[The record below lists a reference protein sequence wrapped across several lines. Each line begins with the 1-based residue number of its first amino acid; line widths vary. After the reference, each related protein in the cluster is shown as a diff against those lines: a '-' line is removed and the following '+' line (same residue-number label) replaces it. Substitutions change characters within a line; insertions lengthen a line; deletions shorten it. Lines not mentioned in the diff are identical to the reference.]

1 MMLRKRLNKYNLP
14 LREDPTPTE
23 RRENLTK
30 EILRDSTFF
39 PKTVEYKDI
48 DECFLKWVE
57 DELRIVFE
65 GEVLPTYALFSNQ
78 RFTEYMQMWD
88 GVDENRNLKMNFK
101 LVTRDNNP
109 KDSTMYNKAGNI
121 PFNKKILLAR
131 KEMINDAGKKC
142 YVEYRVGQPVTVDLL
157 YRITLVTNK
166 YELLNEFNAMIHSK
180 FSSIQAYIFPK
191 GHAMPMKLNNVSDES
206 DYTVEDRQYFAQAF
220 EINLSGYILT
230 KNDFEESLVPSMSIS
245 CLNIDGNYKNK
256 ADVEIEELDVCEDVA
271 ETRYYNQPVKIS
283 MSFDKCDADRRKFEI
298 DCNVLLKQ
306 TETENIRLYKI
317 YVNDELMSF
326 SDEGILL
333 NNGDIVDV
341 KITRINKLKPCK
353 VVFYGEN
360 PDIVYDKKNDI
371 PESILDET
379 NISQEIEV
387 I

>member
-1 MMLRKRLNKYNLP
+1 MLRKRLNKYNLP

-23 RRENLTK
+23 QRENLTK

-57 DELRIVFE
+57 EELRIVFE

-109 KDSTMYNKAGNI
+109 KDSTMYAKAGNI
-121 PFNKKILLAR
+121 PIDKKYLMAR
-131 KEMINDAGKKC
+131 KEIINDAGKKC
-142 YVEYRVGQPVTVDLL
+142 YVDYRVGQPVTVDLL

-166 YELLNEFNAMIHSK
+166 YELLNEFNAMIHGK

-191 GHAMPMKLNNVSDES
+191 DHAMPMKLNNVSDES
-206 DYTVEDRQYFAQAF
+206 DYTVEDRQYFAQSF

-230 KNDFEESLVPSMSIS
+230 EEDFEEKLVPLMNVS
-245 CLNIDGNYKNK
+245 CLNVDGNHKKK
-256 ADVEIEELDVCEDVA
+256 ADVEIEELDVCEEVV
-271 ETRYYNQPVKIS
+271 ELQYYNQPVKIT

-298 DCNVLLKQ
+298 DCKVLLKQ
-306 TETENIRLYKI
+306 AETENVRLYKI
-317 YVNDELMSF
+317 YVNDELMDF
-326 SDEGILL
+326 SDGEILL
-333 NNGDIVDV
+333 NDGDIVDV
-341 KITRINKLKPCK
+341 KITRTNKLKPCK
-353 VVFYGEN
+353 IVFYGEN

>member
-1 MMLRKRLNKYNLP
+1 MLRKRLNKYNLP

-23 RRENLTK
+23 QRENLTK

-109 KDSTMYNKAGNI
+109 KDSTMYAKAGNI
-121 PFNKKILLAR
+121 PIDKKYLMAR
-131 KEMINDAGKKC
+131 KEIINDAGKKC
-142 YVEYRVGQPVTVDLL
+142 YVDYRVAQPVTVDLL

-191 GHAMPMKLNNVSDES
+191 DHAMPMKLNNVSDES

-230 KNDFEESLVPSMSIS
+230 EEDFEEKLVPLMNVS
-245 CLNIDGNYKNK
+245 CLNVDGNHKKK
-256 ADVEIEELDVCEDVA
+256 ADVEIEELDVCEEVV
-271 ETRYYNQPVKIS
+271 ELQYYNQPVKIT

-298 DCNVLLKQ
+298 DCKVLLKQ
-306 TETENIRLYKI
+306 VETENVRLYRI
-317 YVNDELMSF
+317 YVNDELMDF
-326 SDEGILL
+326 SDGEILL
-333 NNGDIVDV
+333 NDGDIVDV

-353 VVFYGEN
+353 MVFYGEN

>member
-1 MMLRKRLNKYNLP
+1 MLRKRLNKYNLP

-23 RRENLTK
+23 QRENLTK

-109 KDSTMYNKAGNI
+109 KDSTMYAKAGNI
-121 PFNKKILLAR
+121 PINKKYLMAR
-131 KEMINDAGKKC
+131 KEIINDAGKKC
-142 YVEYRVGQPVTVDLL
+142 YVDYRVGQPVTVDLL

-166 YELLNEFNAMIHSK
+166 YELLNEFNAMIHGK

-191 GHAMPMKLNNVSDES
+191 DHAMPMKLNNVSDES

-230 KNDFEESLVPSMSIS
+230 EEDFEEKLVPLMNVS
-245 CLNIDGNYKNK
+245 CLNVDGNHKKK
-256 ADVEIEELDVCEDVA
+256 ADVEIEELDVCEEVA
-271 ETRYYNQPVKIS
+271 ELQYYNQPVKIT

-298 DCNVLLKQ
+298 DCKVLLKQ
-306 TETENIRLYKI
+306 AETENVRLYKI
-317 YVNDELMSF
+317 YVNDELMDF
-326 SDEGILL
+326 SNGEILL
-333 NNGDIVDV
+333 NDGDIVDV

-353 VVFYGEN
+353 IVFYGEN